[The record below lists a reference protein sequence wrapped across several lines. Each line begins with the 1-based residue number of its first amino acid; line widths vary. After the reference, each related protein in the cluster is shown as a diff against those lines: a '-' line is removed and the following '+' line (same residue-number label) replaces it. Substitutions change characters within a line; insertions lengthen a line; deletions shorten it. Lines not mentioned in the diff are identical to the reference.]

1 MRPRPTEKQRA
12 DKLEDKAKQLEAE
25 LLTQPRPRAA
35 GARRCI
41 GGGPQGAP
49 GQAEA
54 QRSKA
59 EESLAAKESALREAQ
74 TLLEEARKSQS
85 VANEASRRDETVASL
100 RDVLVEFD
108 GRAAAAARLAV
119 VEEVQKLTEGLEQ
132 AQSRNGNMEAVE
144 TARKEARQELDRV
157 RSELAQARESSAAD
171 LARREQL
178 EKSAKDAAS
187 DRDRARANFTEVRE
201 QVMKCKADLL
211 RAEAERDN
219 ATNQLDS
226 IRERCQKDLENL
238 ERRAS
243 QAGSR
248 QRLSQI
254 LMMQKLL

>member
-1 MRPRPTEKQRA
+1 M
-12 DKLEDKAKQLEAE
+12 
-25 LLTQPRPRAA
+25 
-35 GARRCI
+35 
-41 GGGPQGAP
+41 
-49 GQAEA
+49 
-54 QRSKA
+54 
-59 EESLAAKESALREAQ
+59 
-74 TLLEEARKSQS
+74 
-85 VANEASRRDETVASL
+85 
-100 RDVLVEFD
+100 VEFD

-132 AQSRNGNMEAVE
+132 AQSRNGSMEAVE
-144 TARKEARQELDRV
+144 TARKEARQELDKV

-178 EKSAKDAAS
+178 EKSARDAAS

-243 QAGSR
+243 QADERAKRLESDLSEAKASLRRKDEFYEEKLKRSEDESR
-248 QRLSQI
+248 RQQLRDEE
-254 LMMQKLL
+254 MRKLFSALRIQT